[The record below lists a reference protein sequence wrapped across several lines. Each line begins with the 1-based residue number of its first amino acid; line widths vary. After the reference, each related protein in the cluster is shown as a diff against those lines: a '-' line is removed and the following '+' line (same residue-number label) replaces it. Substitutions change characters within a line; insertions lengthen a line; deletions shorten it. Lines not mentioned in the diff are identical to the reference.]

1 MSESLRTTN
10 YQAPQAL
17 HTHLIKN
24 NKKIL
29 IKAAMARKFFTND
42 YIDAQHQK
50 ATQQEE
56 AKKANLSVFNM
67 NERIMSD
74 YFIKPIND
82 QLKIG
87 LSASLRNSLGSRNI
101 LNPHNIAKT
110 MNEITRMNN
119 NQSTSRSQS
128 EEGDYE
134 GGMRNTS
141 DTQLLQSLKNEI
153 LKN

>member
-1 MSESLRTTN
+1 
-10 YQAPQAL
+10 
-17 HTHLIKN
+17 
-24 NKKIL
+24 
-29 IKAAMARKFFTND
+29 MARKFFTND

-56 AKKANLSVFNM
+56 AKRANLSVFNM

-87 LSASLRNSLGSRNI
+87 LSTSLRNSLGSRNI